1 MAETEDI
8 HDIGERVRGDAS
20 LRRIGYDMVRH
31 LDGSPHKHGI
41 ERGSLCLKS
50 ESSGVL
56 DREGVNGE
64 EGYWSPLVTQ
74 WT

>member
-41 ERGSLCLKS
+41 ERGSLC
-50 ESSGVL
+50 
-56 DREGVNGE
+56 
-64 EGYWSPLVTQ
+64 
-74 WT
+74 